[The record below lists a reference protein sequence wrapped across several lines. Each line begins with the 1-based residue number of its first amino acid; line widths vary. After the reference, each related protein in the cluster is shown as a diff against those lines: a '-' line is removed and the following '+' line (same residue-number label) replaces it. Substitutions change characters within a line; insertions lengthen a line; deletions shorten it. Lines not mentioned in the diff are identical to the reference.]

1 MTEIV
6 FGYKILLDW
15 YKELEREHKELT
27 IEDNNWRVMRD
38 EGYVYY
44 CTTIKELDT
53 TGSTVT
59 PGAIDPLEGKTYCVT
74 VLALKQLTGDTAAR
88 WYSKVFAVTI
98 KR

>member
-1 MTEIV
+1 MTAIGATNPV
-6 FGYKILLDW
+6 FTFTVDGAEEVKVIFGD
-15 YKELEREHKELT
+15 KANRTNTGTTVEL
-27 IEDNNWRVMRD
+27 N
-38 EGYVYY
+38 
-44 CTTIKELDT
+44 T

-74 VLALKQLTGDTAAR
+74 VLALKQRTGDTSAR